1 MVDLIEK
8 SENTTSDGTGIDIT
22 DEFEVDKSDVK
33 LFSVGELVPPSAP
46 ITIPYLEVYRTN
58 ELEYVPYISPYN
70 VGCSS
75 SSDSSDSSASDSD
88 TDVSGT
94 GDSSTDSN
102 SNSDTGANSDSSNS
116 NSDSS
121 NSNT

>member
-33 LFSVGELVPPSAP
+33 LFSINELVPPSAP

-70 VGCSS
+70 IGCSS
-75 SSDSSDSSASDSD
+75 SSDSSDSSSTDSD
-88 TDVSGT
+88 TDLSGT
-94 GDSSTDSN
+94 DDSSTDSN
-102 SNSDTGANSDSSNS
+102 SDSNSDSNTDANSDSN
-116 NSDSS
+116 NS